1 MTPLA
6 QAISLMLV
14 SLLTGTVVADTIS
27 DVTEISLGTAITVFG
42 AAFGLWAVVLGWVM
56 FVVRRE
62 FGDLRE
68 FVREQAQ
75 QQRAADDRAHQDRIT
90 IERRLTEIEASW
102 RAHKE
107 R

>member
-1 MTPLA
+1 
-6 QAISLMLV
+6 
-14 SLLTGTVVADTIS
+14 
-27 DVTEISLGTAITVFG
+27 
-42 AAFGLWAVVLGWVM
+42 M

-102 RAHKE
+102 RAHRE